1 MMKRLVL
8 IICISGILAFS
19 LSAQE
24 NATIKEMEGKVMLQE
39 AGQDWVP
46 AAVGATV
53 KMGTTIST
61 GFKASALLDLG
72 TSELFIKPLTSL
84 TLEELTQA
92 EGKVTTSLDLKVG
105 RVNAKV
111 KTGETLTHDF
121 KLRSSFS
128 TAAVRGTEFDYDGER
143 IDALVG
149 TTLYFNLINQKR
161 TLVAGNKSSTTGYQ
175 TPELAELE
183 DIALALIFSGS
194 PVIADIPSASS
205 VPEKVT
211 EVPVTVALE

>member
-1 MMKRLVL
+1 M
-8 IICISGILAFS
+8 LAFS

-24 NATIKEMEGKVMLQE
+24 NATIRDMEGKVMLQE
-39 AGQDWVP
+39 AGQDWEP

-53 KMGTTIST
+53 RMGTTIST
-61 GFKASALLDLG
+61 GFKATALLDLG
-72 TSELFIKPLTSL
+72 TSEIVVKPLTSL
-84 TLEELTQA
+84 TLEDLTRS
-92 EGKVTTSLDLKVG
+92 EGTVTTKLDLKVG
-105 RVNAKV
+105 RVNATV

-121 KLRSSFS
+121 ELRSSFS

-143 IDALVG
+143 IDALAG
-149 TTLYFNLINQKR
+149 TILYYNLINQKR

-194 PVIADIPSASS
+194 PLLTKTPPLDL
-205 VPEKVT
+205 VPETPT
-211 EVPVTVALE
+211 EVPVTVSLE